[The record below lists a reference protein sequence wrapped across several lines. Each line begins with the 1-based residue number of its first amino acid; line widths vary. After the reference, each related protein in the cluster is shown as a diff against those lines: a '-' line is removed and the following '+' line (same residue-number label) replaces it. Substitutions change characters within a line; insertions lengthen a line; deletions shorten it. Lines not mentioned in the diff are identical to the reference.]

1 MSYEELTNVINQAFL
16 EPLDEYSLTQPLAK
30 FPVDED
36 SPELLEV
43 SELRVM
49 K

>member
-1 MSYEELTNVINQAFL
+1 MSYEEQANVINQAFL
-16 EPLDEYSLTQPLAK
+16 EPLEEYCLTQLLTK

-43 SELRVM
+43 RSCE
-49 K
+49 

>member
-1 MSYEELTNVINQAFL
+1 MSYEEQANVINQAFL
-16 EPLDEYSLTQPLAK
+16 EPLEEYCLTQLLTK

-43 SELRVM
+43 LSCEV
-49 K
+49 